1 MTCDRCGMPCQGA
14 MCRDCEMMDHLE
26 DRHGV
31 PADHIDEEDDG
42 EG

>member
-1 MTCDRCGMPCQGA
+1 